1 MNNLKQLETREVNV
15 GENIFYIRPLPAFKA
30 ANMTGELAALVLP
43 LVSGL
48 APLLS
53 AVDTEKEGNGLLD
66 IKVEDAAP
74 AIAGAFSSLD
84 GDKVEKILKHLLIAG
99 SNISVE
105 QPGEKARCLRKTS
118 PTKCSALM
126 CRICSFWHLRS
137 SAPTITVFQEAR
149 RPIWQSRRV
158 GGEDDGLGPE
168 RYGDLDLSGFTEL
181 ELRMYILI
189 KARLASMWELKNC
202 YTLDEALKLY
212 ALYRMEQDVEAGR
225 VEDMAKEVS

>member
-1 MNNLKQLETREVNV
+1 MNNLKQLETREVTV

-53 AVDTEKEGNGLLD
+53 DVDTEKEGDGLLD

-105 QPGEKARCLRKTS
+105 QPGERCACLRKTL
-118 PTKCSALM
+118 PTRCSAPM
-126 CRICSFWHLRS
+126 YRICSFWRLRS
-137 SAPTITVFQEAR
+137 SAPTTTVFSRSSATDLAKSPSGRRRRWPGPGTLR
-149 RPIWQSRRV
+149 RPRPQRFHR
-158 GGEDDGLGPE
+158 
-168 RYGDLDLSGFTEL
+168 
-181 ELRMYILI
+181 
-189 KARLASMWELKNC
+189 A
-202 YTLDEALKLY
+202 
-212 ALYRMEQDVEAGR
+212 
-225 VEDMAKEVS
+225 

>member
-1 MNNLKQLETREVNV
+1 MNNLKQLETREVTV

-53 AVDTEKEGNGLLD
+53 DVDTEKEGNGLLD

-74 AIAGAFSSLD
+74 AIAGLSSLD

-105 QPGEKARCLRKTS
+105 QPGEKVRLLTEDLANEVFCTDVQDMFILAFEVIRTNYNG
-118 PTKCSALM
+118 
-126 CRICSFWHLRS
+126 
-137 SAPTITVFQEAR
+137 FQEAR
-149 RPIWQSRRV
+149 RPV
-158 GGEDDGLGPE
+158 GKVAEWAEEDDGSGPE

>member
-105 QPGEKARCLRKTS
+105 QPGEKVRLLTEDLANE
-118 PTKCSALM
+118 
-126 CRICSFWHLRS
+126 
-137 SAPTITVFQEAR
+137 VFCTDVQDMFILAFEVIR
-149 RPIWQSRRV
+149 TNYNGFFKKLGDRFGKV
-158 GGEDDGLGPE
+158 GGEDDGSGPE

>member
-1 MNNLKQLETREVNV
+1 MNNLKQLETREVTV

-48 APLLS
+48 APMLS

-105 QPGEKARCLRKTS
+105 QPGEKVRLLTEDLANEVFCTDVQDMFILAFEVIRTNYNGFFKKLAEWAERTMAQARSATATS
-118 PTKCSALM
+118 TSAV
-126 CRICSFWHLRS
+126 S
-137 SAPTITVFQEAR
+137 
-149 RPIWQSRRV
+149 QS
-158 GGEDDGLGPE
+158 
-168 RYGDLDLSGFTEL
+168 LS
-181 ELRMYILI
+181 
-189 KARLASMWELKNC
+189 
-202 YTLDEALKLY
+202 
-212 ALYRMEQDVEAGR
+212 
-225 VEDMAKEVS
+225 